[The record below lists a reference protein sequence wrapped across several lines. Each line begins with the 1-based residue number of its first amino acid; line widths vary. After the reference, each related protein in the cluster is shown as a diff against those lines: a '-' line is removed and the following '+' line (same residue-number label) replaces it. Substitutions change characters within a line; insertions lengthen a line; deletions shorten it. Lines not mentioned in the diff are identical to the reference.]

1 MRVRI
6 AWIGGIAV
14 AALCNVG
21 YGALH
26 FREDPEAA
34 LGHFAA
40 SVAMVVVTVGIARP
54 WEACGKRQERREAG
68 AREDAAASLT
78 GR

>member
-6 AWIGGIAV
+6 AWIGGIAL

-21 YGALH
+21 YGAMH

-40 SVAMVVVTVGIARP
+40 SVAMVVVTGGIARP
-54 WEACGKRQERREAG
+54 WETCGKRRERREA
-68 AREDAAASLT
+68 AHREDGAASLN